1 MRLALDGVFAPAA
14 GVCVAAGAGWVAG
27 VGPTVGL
34 AAAAML
40 AAAVFVVPVLGSE
53 WGDQVS
59 VSRERMEQVRGGS
72 RRGPEALG
80 RLRGRP
86 TVPPGRRAS
95 GCGRSRPGCS
105 SGRWRR
111 WRCSPGRSDFGN
123 PPLAPY
129 AADSGRKPRTLV
141 SIRPPTVGLLADRE
155 SASHSVSGGVRG

>member
-80 RLRGRP
+80 RLRGETDGP
-86 TVPPGRRAS
+86 TGAPSERLRTFAAGLF
-95 GCGRSRPGCS
+95 
-105 SGRWRR
+105 
-111 WRCSPGRSDFGN
+111 FGS
-123 PPLAPY
+123 LA
-129 AADSGRKPRTLV
+129 AVA
-141 SIRPPTVGLLADRE
+141 LLA
-155 SASHSVSGGVRG
+155 GPFGLW